1 MASKEVTTKEISL
14 KLQEVA
20 GLFSQV
26 ARETILGDNF
36 KKHVL
41 EVDML
46 LKKSQQGD
54 TILDVGGGMGV
65 NLLCLRRLNP
75 TLELHL
81 IDRFEEYTEENRMG
95 PSEGGLKMMREAD
108 ISVVSQ
114 DFWKNPTLPYD
125 SDYFD
130 IVTCLD
136 VFEHL
141 PGHPLRLLEE
151 INRVLKRQGIVVIA
165 GPNSITLMHR
175 ASLLLGRY
183 PYTPLELWCQD
194 NYYSHYREYSPDECR
209 KLLEM
214 SGFGE
219 IETIM
224 VPEPS
229 CRNRSQKGKYL
240 GPLVTAAVWLI
251 HLTTLLVPG
260 LRPSVY
266 CLAKK
271 PWG

>member
-14 KLQEVA
+14 KLHEVA

-26 ARETILGDNF
+26 AGETILGDNYE
-36 KKHVL
+36 KHVL

-46 LKKSQQGD
+46 LKKSQPGD
-54 TILDVGGGMGV
+54 KILDVGGGVGV

-75 TLELHL
+75 SLELHL

-95 PSEGGLKMMREAD
+95 ISEDGLQLMREAD

-114 DFWKNPTLPYD
+114 DFWNNPTLPYN
-125 SDYFD
+125 SDDFD

-151 INRVLKRQGIVVIA
+151 LNRVLKRQGNVIIR
-165 GPNSITLMHR
+165 GPNSIALMPR
-175 ASLLLGRY
+175 IRLLLGRY

-194 NYYSHYREYSPDECR
+194 NCYSHYREYTPDEYH

-219 IETIM
+219 IKIVM
-224 VPEPS
+224 IPQYS
-229 CRNRSQKGKYL
+229 FCSQPQSRKYL
-240 GPLVTAAVWLI
+240 VPLVRAAVWLV
-251 HLTTLLVPG
+251 HLATLLLPG
-260 LRPSVY
+260 LRPWVY
-266 CLAKK
+266 SLARK
-271 PWG
+271 P

>member
-1 MASKEVTTKEISL
+1 
-14 KLQEVA
+14 
-20 GLFSQV
+20 
-26 ARETILGDNF
+26 
-36 KKHVL
+36 
-41 EVDML
+41 
-46 LKKSQQGD
+46 
-54 TILDVGGGMGV
+54 MG
-65 NLLCLRRLNP
+65 
-75 TLELHL
+75 T
-81 IDRFEEYTEENRMG
+81 
-95 PSEGGLKMMREAD
+95 SEGGLQLMREAD

-125 SDYFD
+125 SDSFD

-151 INRVLKRQGIVVIA
+151 IYRILKKQGIVIIA

-175 ASLLLGRY
+175 VRLLLGRY

-194 NYYSHYREYSPDECR
+194 DYYSHYREYSPDEYR
-209 KLLEM
+209 RLLEM

-219 IETIM
+219 LETIM

-229 CRNRSQKGKYL
+229 CRNRPQRGKYL
-240 GPLVTAAVWLI
+240 GPLVTTAVWLI
-251 HLTTLLVPG
+251 HLTTLLVPD
-260 LRPSVY
+260 LRPAVY

-271 PWG
+271 SRS